1 MTISGKVNYTKNRI
15 ETKYPEKNRRKK
27 LMKANAKNIAREIW
41 KTAENHDKMLN
52 LETIAQHQWRKI
64 MK

>member
-27 LMKANAKNIAREIW
+27 LMKANAKNIAREI
-41 KTAENHDKMLN
+41 
-52 LETIAQHQWRKI
+52 
-64 MK
+64 